1 MSVHNSIHD
10 IPNSLHN
17 SHDEADPKNAGAEN
31 YNVWSCAMLHALEGR
46 NKFGF
51 IDNTCRRSFT
61 DEVLGR
67 QWNRVN
73 DVVMGWILNSI
84 SEEFE
89 QSHRAIVTSPG
100 AGLLKGFSLLCSTP
114 YSVTLVSVHKVARD
128 SKFIVGF
135 DESKCFLRSQ
145 DLMDVKIMGIGRQV
159 NGLYYFDNMECHML
173 NHGRLS
179 NNSKFNWHNRLGHPS
194 DQNGILERK
203 HRHLLNVARSLLFQR
218 GIPLNL
224 CQGLDHVNFF
234 DDVVHE
240 GPDTSND
247 DIDLNADD
255 KNDGSNSPQPR
266 SPTFDLFEE
275 DLGHPQCSN
284 VYASA
289 DEMAATSGHDTTLSE
304 NDVPNTLNKAHVQN
318 VDNQPL
324 RRYVVNGYNQNEGID
339 FDETFSPV
347 VKIVNVRFE
356 SVYMDLPEGYYS
368 SDDKRVCKLKKSLY
382 GLKQAPRQWNAKL
395 TQTLIEC
402 GFKQCKSDYSLFTKS
417 KNGNFLALLVYV
429 DDIIVIGNY
438 FDEIQKLKEFLR
450 TKFQI
455 KNLGKQKYFLG
466 TEVLDTHQG
475 LFLSQRKYCLDWLSE
490 FGLLACKPSA
500 TPLEQNVAI
509 SNEPIE
515 INKVL
520 DNIIDYQKLIGKLSY
535 LTQIRPDISY

>member
-194 DQNGILERK
+194 DQVLYVLRNYLVFEK
-203 HRHLLNVARSLLFQR
+203 TYADN
-218 GIPLNL
+218 IPYEI
-224 CQGLDHVNFF
+224 CQ
-234 DDVVHE
+234 
-240 GPDTSND
+240 
-247 DIDLNADD
+247 NA
-255 KNDGSNSPQPR
+255 KQTREHFP
-266 SPTFDLFEE
+266 
-275 DLGHPQCSN
+275 
-284 VYASA
+284 
-289 DEMAATSGHDTTLSE
+289 LSE
-304 NDVPNTLNKAHVQN
+304 HKSTGLGELMHLDLLGPY
-318 VDNQPL
+318 
-324 RRYVVNGYNQNEGID
+324 R
-339 FDETFSPV
+339 
-347 VKIVNVRFE
+347 IV
-356 SVYMDLPEGYYS
+356 
-368 SDDKRVCKLKKSLY
+368 
-382 GLKQAPRQWNAKL
+382 
-395 TQTLIEC
+395 
-402 GFKQCKSDYSLFTKS
+402 S
-417 KNGNFLALLVYV
+417 K
-429 DDIIVIGNY
+429 
-438 FDEIQKLKEFLR
+438 E
-450 TKFQI
+450 
-455 KNLGKQKYFLG
+455 
-466 TEVLDTHQG
+466 
-475 LFLSQRKYCLDWLSE
+475 
-490 FGLLACKPSA
+490 
-500 TPLEQNVAI
+500 
-509 SNEPIE
+509 
-515 INKVL
+515 
-520 DNIIDYQKLIGKLSY
+520 
-535 LTQIRPDISY
+535 

>member
-84 SEEFE
+84 SEELFLGQFKKKKAYEVWNEPKETFDRVDGSVTFNLHHKINSLTQNSSSVAEYFNKLSTLWKQFDALIKLSSE

-194 DQNGILERK
+194 DQVAQFCAKGK
-203 HRHLLNVARSLLFQR
+203 KASLNV
-218 GIPLNL
+218 PM
-224 CQGLDHVNFF
+224 
-234 DDVVHE
+234 
-240 GPDTSND
+240 SN
-247 DIDLNADD
+247 
-255 KNDGSNSPQPR
+255 
-266 SPTFDLFEE
+266 
-275 DLGHPQCSN
+275 
-284 VYASA
+284 ASA
-289 DEMAATSGHDTTLSE
+289 EENGCNIWSMIQPYLR
-304 NDVPNTLNKAHVQN
+304 NDVPDPIEQSQSAKMLKS
-318 VDNQPL
+318 
-324 RRYVVNGYNQNEGID
+324 
-339 FDETFSPV
+339 TFEKLDINNAFLYGGLV
-347 VKIVNVRFE
+347 E

-429 DDIIVIGNY
+429 DDIIVIGNN

-455 KNLGKQKYFLG
+455 KNMGKQKYFLG